1 MIGGSFTYTIGQMIM
16 NIREQQG
23 ITQEKI
29 CNGICSQKMM
39 SRYELWTCIP
49 DRLSLNLILQRL
61 GKSPDHFI
69 TILTKKEYQYLLWKR
84 KIFVALQE
92 EENAVRQKRLK
103 ELFQAPEAKDRTCHR
118 GLQEQFYQYI
128 QGYIH
133 QDVDRMKEAIKITV
147 TDYDD
152 GLGRESF
159 IGSTEISYILLYL
172 QTKGGMG
179 INIKSELR
187 ACLDYIERYTLDE
200 GERVKVYPR
209 AVCLY
214 CKYIDENIFEKIEYC
229 RKAISLL
236 TGNGRIQELP
246 ELLKIMGDALQKI
259 SLKDARRYQMQHWA
273 LQEVYKAQGMK
284 SSRKDK
290 LLEEFDQE
298 VLLLNEIL
306 KTYREERNLNREEV
320 SEDICDVGSYAR
332 IESGTRGIRKSN
344 YEKLMQRLDIPYGW
358 FTSMLVTDN
367 YECLMLARQ
376 GILAG
381 KFHDWNRMEK
391 VISRQKQL
399 LDLGQ
404 VINQQYLMEIE
415 NLLLYG
421 KGEITCENFQKT
433 AVKALRM
440 TFPKWNF
447 AEKMVHFYS
456 REEVIL
462 INQIAVSYR
471 VQKKSE
477 IGEQIIAN
485 VYETLEKSDVDKLER
500 AEETLLLL
508 STWKNLLTD
517 LEEYEKAI
525 EKADIGI
532 KIALK
537 SERGDKLDTLVYE
550 KGWSNLKS
558 ASSDKQYNKNDL
570 KICVQAYFISDLYK
584 REKNKND
591 IKKFIHK
598 YGVEVELQ

>member
-1 MIGGSFTYTIGQMIM
+1 MVAGSFTYTIGQMIM

-23 ITQEKI
+23 ITQEKV

-69 TILTKKEYQYLLWKR
+69 TLLTKKEYQYFLWKR

-92 EENAVRQKRLK
+92 DDDAVRQKRLK

-128 QGYIH
+128 QGYIC
-133 QDVDRMKEAIKITV
+133 QDVDKMKEAIKITV

-179 INIKSELR
+179 INIKTELR
-187 ACLDYIERYTLDE
+187 SCLDYIERYTADE

-246 ELLKIMGDALQKI
+246 ELLKMMGDALQKI
-259 SLKDARRYQMQHWA
+259 SLKDAHRYKMQHWA

-284 SSRKDK
+284 SGRKDK

-306 KTYREERNLNREEV
+306 KTYREERKMNREEV

-332 IESGTRGIRKSN
+332 IESGARGIRKSN

-358 FTSMLVTDN
+358 YTSMLVTDN

-376 GILAG
+376 GILAS
-381 KFHDWNRMEK
+381 KFGDWEKMEMVLK
-391 VISRQKQL
+391 KQKQL
-399 LDLGQ
+399 LDFEQ
-404 VINQQYLMEIE
+404 IKNQQYLMEVE
-415 NLLLYG
+415 NVLLYRTG
-421 KGEITCENFQKT
+421 QKT
-433 AVKALRM
+433 CDQFQDTAIKALHL
-440 TFPKWNF
+440 TVPNWNIH
-447 AEKMVHFYS
+447 ESIVHFYS
-456 REEVIL
+456 KEEITL
-462 INQIAVSYR
+462 LNQIAISYR
-471 VQKKSE
+471 LQRKSD
-477 IGEQIIAN
+477 IGVHIIAS
-485 VYETLEKSDVDKLER
+485 VYETLEKSAIDLTER
-500 AEETLLLL
+500 AEEAVMLLA
-508 STWKNLLTD
+508 TWKNLLTD
-517 LEEYEKAI
+517 LEEYDEAI
-525 EKADIGI
+525 EKADRGI
-532 KIALK
+532 KIALQ

-550 KGWSNLKS
+550 KGWSNIH
-558 ASSDKQYNKNDL
+558 KNCHDEQDMRENI
-570 KICVQAYFISDLYK
+570 KICLAAYFISDLYN
-584 REKNKND
+584 RERNKKD
-591 IKKFIHK
+591 IKKFLGQ
-598 YGVEVELQ
+598 YGVKPEF

>member
-1 MIGGSFTYTIGQMIM
+1 MVGGSFTYTIGQMIM

-92 EENAVRQKRLK
+92 EEDAVRQKRLK

-306 KTYREERNLNREEV
+306 RTYREERNLNREEV

-376 GILAG
+376 GILAS
-381 KFHDWNRMEK
+381 KFGDWEKMEMVLQK
-391 VISRQKQL
+391 QKQL
-399 LDLGQ
+399 LDFGQ
-404 VINQQYLMEIE
+404 IKNQQYLMEVE
-415 NLLLYG
+415 NVLLYRTG
-421 KGEITCENFQKT
+421 QKT
-433 AVKALRM
+433 CDQFQDTAIKALHL
-440 TFPKWNF
+440 TVPNWNLH
-447 AEKMVHFYS
+447 ESIVHFYS
-456 REEVIL
+456 KEEITL
-462 INQIAVSYR
+462 LNQIAISYR
-471 VQKKSE
+471 LQKKSK
-477 IGEQIIAN
+477 IGVHIIAS
-485 VYETLEKSDVDKLER
+485 VYETLEESAIDLTER
-500 AEETLLLL
+500 AEEAVMLLA
-508 STWKNLLTD
+508 TWKNLLTD
-517 LEEYEKAI
+517 LGEYDQAI
-525 EKADIGI
+525 EKADRGI
-532 KIALK
+532 KIALQ

-550 KGWSNLKS
+550 KGWSNIH
-558 ASSDKQYNKNDL
+558 KNCHDEQEIWENI
-570 KICVQAYFISDLYK
+570 KICLEAYFISDLYN
-584 REKNKND
+584 RERNKKD
-591 IKKFIHK
+591 IKKFLGQ
-598 YGVEVELQ
+598 YGVKPEF

>member
-1 MIGGSFTYTIGQMIM
+1 MVGGSFTYTIGQMIM

-92 EENAVRQKRLK
+92 DDDAVRQKRLK

-376 GILAG
+376 GILAS
-381 KFHDWNRMEK
+381 KFGDWEKMEMVLQK
-391 VISRQKQL
+391 QKQL
-399 LDLGQ
+399 LDFGQ
-404 VINQQYLMEIE
+404 IKNQQYLMEVE
-415 NLLLYG
+415 NVLLYRTG
-421 KGEITCENFQKT
+421 QKT
-433 AVKALRM
+433 CDQFQDTAIKALHL
-440 TFPKWNF
+440 TVPNWNLH
-447 AEKMVHFYS
+447 ESIVHFYS
-456 REEVIL
+456 KEEITL
-462 INQIAVSYR
+462 LNQIAISYR
-471 VQKKSE
+471 LQKKSK
-477 IGEQIIAN
+477 IGVHIIAS
-485 VYETLEKSDVDKLER
+485 VYETLEESAIDLTER
-500 AEETLLLL
+500 AEEAVMLLA
-508 STWKNLLTD
+508 TWKNLLTD
-517 LEEYEKAI
+517 LGEYDQAI
-525 EKADIGI
+525 EKADRGI
-532 KIALK
+532 KIALQ

-550 KGWSNLKS
+550 KGWSNIH
-558 ASSDKQYNKNDL
+558 KNCHDEQEIWENI
-570 KICVQAYFISDLYK
+570 KICLEAYFISDLYN
-584 REKNKND
+584 RERNKKD
-591 IKKFIHK
+591 IKKFLGQ
-598 YGVEVELQ
+598 YGVKPEF

>member
-1 MIGGSFTYTIGQMIM
+1 MVGGNFTYTIGQMIM

-92 EENAVRQKRLK
+92 EEDAVRQKRLK

-376 GILAG
+376 GILAS
-381 KFHDWNRMEK
+381 KFGDWEKMEMVLQK
-391 VISRQKQL
+391 QKQL
-399 LDLGQ
+399 LDFGQ
-404 VINQQYLMEIE
+404 IKNQQYLMEVE
-415 NLLLYG
+415 NVLLYRTG
-421 KGEITCENFQKT
+421 QKT
-433 AVKALRM
+433 CDQFQDTAIKALHL
-440 TFPKWNF
+440 TVPNWNLH
-447 AEKMVHFYS
+447 ESIVHFYS
-456 REEVIL
+456 KEEITL
-462 INQIAVSYR
+462 LNQIAISYR
-471 VQKKSE
+471 LQKKSK
-477 IGEQIIAN
+477 IGVHIIAS
-485 VYETLEKSDVDKLER
+485 VYETLEESAIDLTER
-500 AEETLLLL
+500 AEEAVMLLA
-508 STWKNLLTD
+508 TWKNLLTD
-517 LEEYEKAI
+517 LGEYDQAI
-525 EKADIGI
+525 EKADRGI
-532 KIALK
+532 KIALQ

-550 KGWSNLKS
+550 KGWSNIH
-558 ASSDKQYNKNDL
+558 KNCHDEQEIWENI
-570 KICVQAYFISDLYK
+570 KICLEAYFISDLYN
-584 REKNKND
+584 RERNKKD
-591 IKKFIHK
+591 IKKFLGQ
-598 YGVEVELQ
+598 YGVKPEF